1 MQLIIVSGL
10 IGSGKSTVS
19 TLLKKKGFYYL
30 NADNIAKK
38 LLVTNNEIKIK
49 LLDFFDKDILYRN
62 KISVHKI
69 REKLLRS
76 KKNRDYIN
84 KTIHPIFFS
93 YINKEIKKIKRSSV
107 VLELPL
113 IETVKK
119 ISIPF
124 KIVTIDSSFKKRLSR
139 YLKSKKFSQKEFIRL
154 DKVQRKRSFYIKN
167 SDYILVNNDTIN
179 TLKNKFEE
187 LYLTKILKK

>member
-19 TLLKKKGFYYL
+19 TLFKKKGFYYL

-76 KKNRDYIN
+76 KKI
-84 KTIHPIFFS
+84 
-93 YINKEIKKIKRSSV
+93 EI
-107 VLELPL
+107 
-113 IETVKK
+113 T
-119 ISIPF
+119 
-124 KIVTIDSSFKKRLSR
+124 
-139 YLKSKKFSQKEFIRL
+139 
-154 DKVQRKRSFYIKN
+154 
-167 SDYILVNNDTIN
+167 
-179 TLKNKFEE
+179 
-187 LYLTKILKK
+187 